1 MMHSQRLRRWRWI
14 WCLLAAPLS
23 AGAEDASYRHFDL
36 PGQALQAGLVELALQ
51 ADMTVIANHQLIR
64 DHQSAS
70 LIGPHT
76 PEQALKKLLS
86 RTPLDYRYDATTD
99 TFVIVPREIVA
110 APGVATDTSPAI
122 AERVEEVVV
131 YAPTYPFRYNTLAN
145 TQFDAGTALYDNSRF
160 HTVLPAQLIA
170 DLMPLDIGDLLQNG
184 SGISPG
190 DGRGDTNDDF
200 YMRGFPR
207 HGIYLDGF
215 RVENTTG
222 GRFLPDNIERV
233 EILKGPS
240 TIRYGQGEPGGM
252 VNLVRKKP
260 LDDALAQLHMSFGG
274 NGLRKIAADVSD
286 QFIED
291 ELHYRIN
298 VVDFRQEFSADIQ
311 DIEQQLLAPSLRW
324 RPDSASDIHLS
335 YEFQKTHQRTV
346 EDFQLV
352 EADPEDNSPAITFD
366 QLVRRKHPDFE
377 AERHFLMLSG
387 QRFFAGGSE
396 ESGWRI
402 KGNFVWQ
409 EEERLGV
416 RGTSDY
422 LNSDILFN
430 PQSVN
435 NLYMLLIPGGRV
447 AIPVLARAN
456 PNNPFDPL
464 IYIGEVR
471 SIYDEESSETGL
483 QSSFGVDGTL
493 TLGGWQHHLS
503 AGVDWRRQDLFQS
516 YTVESRRPLS
526 LQSWPESQ
534 SPSLWEFAEFI
545 FAPNRPLGTLEWFE
559 YRQISDEFGF
569 YAQDTIDL
577 TEKLSVTGG
586 ARFSWIDVKREY
598 IGDTEVENFEPVE
611 KVRLQSGMNYQLS
624 NQVQLFGNYAQGLR
638 ANQSKGGFGD
648 TVNEPELSDQWEAGL
663 KGYFLDGRLSAALAA
678 YRIHKTNIYWVDS
691 FAATGLSLQEYGQ
704 KVVGMDFDFT
714 FQISTLT
721 QMIGSF
727 SSQKNKL
734 TYGPYAGNIPAAST
748 PNTASFF
755 LRHAFTDTFSAN
767 IGGHYVGRRYA
778 DHSNRFELDAFFIL
792 TAGAQYTTSIA
803 TTPVTVQL
811 KVKNLLNEE
820 YYSDVVAGIRMN
832 EGEERQIVAGIKV
845 DFK

>member
-1 MMHSQRLRRWRWI
+1 MTHSQPIRRWRWI
-14 WCLLAAPLS
+14 WCLLAAPLR
-23 AGAEDASYRHFDL
+23 ANAEDITYRYFDL

-51 ADMTVIANHQLIR
+51 ADVTVIANHQLIR
-64 DHQSAS
+64 DYQSAS

-76 PEQALKKLLS
+76 PEQALKKLLA
-86 RTPLDYRYDATTD
+86 RTPLDYRYDESTD
-99 TFVIVPREIVA
+99 AFVIVPREIVA
-110 APGVATDTSPAI
+110 APAETDTSSA
-122 AERVEEVVV
+122 AEERLEEVVV

-145 TQFDAGTALYDNSRF
+145 TQFDAGTAVYDNSRF

-207 HGIYLDGF
+207 HALYLDGF

-260 LDDALAQLHMSFGG
+260 LDEALAQLNVSFGG

-286 QFIED
+286 QLLED
-291 ELHYRIN
+291 ELSYRVN
-298 VVDFRQEFSADIQ
+298 VVDFRQEFSADIH

-324 RPDSASDIHLS
+324 RPDSASDIYLS
-335 YEFQKTHQRTV
+335 YEFQKTRQRTV
-346 EDFQLV
+346 EEFQLI
-352 EADPEDNSPAITFD
+352 EADPEGNSPAITFD

-387 QRFFAGGSE
+387 QRFFAGGGD
-396 ESGWRI
+396 ESGWRL

-430 PQSVN
+430 PENLS
-435 NLYMLLIPGGRV
+435 NLYMLLIPGGRI
-447 AIPVLARAN
+447 AIPVLSRAN

-483 QSSFGVDGTL
+483 QSTFGIDGTL
-493 TLGGWQHHLS
+493 AIGAWQHHLS
-503 AGVDWRRQDLFQS
+503 VGVDWRRQDLFQS
-516 YTVESRRPLS
+516 YTVESRRPLP

-534 SPSLWEFAEFI
+534 SPPLTEFVELI
-545 FAPNRPLGTLEWFE
+545 FAPDRPLGALEWFE
-559 YRQISDEFGF
+559 YRQISDEYGF
-569 YAQDTIDL
+569 YVQDTIDL
-577 TEKLSVTGG
+577 TERLSVTGG
-586 ARFSWIDVKREY
+586 ARFSWIDVEREY
-598 IGDTEVENFEPVE
+598 LKDLEIEDFEPVG
-611 KVRLQSGMNYQLS
+611 KIRLQSGMNYQLS
-624 NQVQLFGNYAQGLR
+624 NQIELFGNYAQGLR
-638 ANQSKGGFGD
+638 ANQSKGGFGH
-648 TVNEPELSDQWEAGL
+648 TVSEPELSDQWEIGL
-663 KGYFLDGRLSAALAA
+663 KGYFLEGRLSAALAA
-678 YRIHKTNIYWVDS
+678 YRINKTNIYWVDS
-691 FAATGLSLQEYGQ
+691 FAATSLSLREYGQ

-714 FQISTLT
+714 YQLSTQT
-721 QMIGSF
+721 QLIGSF
-727 SSQKNKL
+727 SAQDNEL

-755 LRHAFTDTFSAN
+755 LRHALTDAFSAD
-767 IGGHYVGRRYA
+767 IGGHYVAHRYA
-778 DHSNRFELDAFFIL
+778 DHSNNFELDAFFIL
-792 TAGAQYTTSIA
+792 NAGAQYQTRLA
-803 TTPVTVQL
+803 GTPVTVQL
-811 KVKNLLNEE
+811 KVKNLLDEK

-832 EGEERQIVAGIKV
+832 EGEERQIVAGIKL
-845 DFK
+845 DFR

>member
-1 MMHSQRLRRWRWI
+1 MTHPQPHRRRRWI
-14 WCLLAAPLS
+14 WCLLAAPLC
-23 AGAEDASYRHFDL
+23 AKADDLPYRHFDL

-51 ADMTVIANHQLIR
+51 ADVTVIANHQLIR
-64 DHQSAS
+64 DYKSAS

-76 PEQALKKLLS
+76 PEQALKKLLA

-99 TFVIVPREIVA
+99 TFVIVARDVVA
-110 APGVATDTSPAI
+110 APLETETSAAI
-122 AERVEEVVV
+122 DEQVEEVVV
-131 YAPTYPFRYNTLAN
+131 YAPAYPFRYNTLAN
-145 TQFDAGTALYDNSRF
+145 TQFDAGTAVYDNSRF

-252 VNLVRKKP
+252 VHLVRKKP
-260 LDDALAQLHMSFGG
+260 LDEALAQVQMSFGG
-274 NGLRKIAADVSD
+274 NGLRKIAADVGD
-286 QFIED
+286 ELIED
-291 ELHYRIN
+291 ALHYRVN
-298 VVDFRQEFSADIQ
+298 VVDSRQDISADIH
-311 DIEQQLLAPSLRW
+311 DMEQQLLAPSLRW
-324 RPDSASDIHLS
+324 QPDAASDIYFS
-335 YEFQKTHQRTV
+335 YEFQKTRQRTV

-352 EADPEDNSPAITFD
+352 APDPYDNSPAITFD
-366 QLVRRKHPDFE
+366 QLVRRKHSDFA

-387 QRFFAGGSE
+387 QRFFAGSSD

-416 RGTSDY
+416 RGSSDY

-430 PQSVN
+430 PQNIN

-447 AIPVLARAN
+447 AIPVLARNN

-483 QSSFGVDGTL
+483 QSSLGIDGTL
-493 TLGGWQHHLS
+493 ALGGWQHHLS
-503 AGVDWRRQDLFQS
+503 LGVDWRRQDLFQS
-516 YTVESRRPLS
+516 YTVESRRPLP

-534 SPSLWEFAEFI
+534 SPSLWEFAELI

-569 YAQDTIDL
+569 YAQDTIDI
-577 TEKLSVTGG
+577 TEKLSITGG
-586 ARFSWIDVKREY
+586 ARFSWIEVEREY
-598 IGDTEVENFEPVE
+598 LSEMEVEDFEPVE
-611 KVRLQSGMNYQLS
+611 KIRLQSGLNYQLN
-624 NQVQLFGNYAQGLR
+624 NQLQLFGNYAQGLR
-638 ANQSKGGFGD
+638 ANQSKGGFGN
-648 TVNEPELSDQWEAGL
+648 TVSEPELSDQWEIGL
-663 KGYFLDGRLSAALAA
+663 KGYFLEGRLSAALAA
-678 YRIHKTNIYWVDS
+678 YRINKTNIYWVDS
-691 FAATGLSLQEYGQ
+691 FAATGLALQEYGQ
-704 KVVGMDFDFT
+704 KVVGVDFDFT
-714 FQISTLT
+714 FQVSTQT
-721 QMIGSF
+721 QLIGSF
-727 SSQKNKL
+727 SSQDNEL

-755 LRHAFTDTFSAN
+755 LRHAFTDAFSAN

-778 DHSNRFELDAFFIL
+778 DHSNNFELDAFFIL
-792 TAGAQYTTSIA
+792 NAGAQYQASLA
-803 TTPVTVQL
+803 GTPVTVQL
-811 KVKNLLNEE
+811 KVKNVLNEE

-832 EGEERQIVAGIKV
+832 EGEERQIVAGIKL